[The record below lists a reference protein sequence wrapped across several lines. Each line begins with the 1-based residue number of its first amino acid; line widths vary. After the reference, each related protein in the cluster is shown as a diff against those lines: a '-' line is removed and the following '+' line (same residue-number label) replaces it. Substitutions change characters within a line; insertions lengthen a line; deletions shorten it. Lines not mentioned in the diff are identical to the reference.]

1 MKKIFTSLLLSLA
14 ASSISFSQT
23 TVSTGGNKYVLV
35 ETTGA
40 AHVQFETD
48 NTYYLETIKST
59 YPRAIVVQHHMK
71 PGMGYPDSMGTTESN
86 IWGTS
91 FNVTGFPMGS
101 IDRTVNTVAGSTI
114 IVGRANYSNA
124 VNQRLGATPKF
135 DVSMTYYV
143 NKATRV
149 ITANVTGTCLDT
161 LTGDYNFNVYVVE
174 DSVSGTGTGYDQFNY
189 YNTVTGHMFFGAG
202 NPIVGFKHRQ
212 VQRSMLGGAW
222 GQFAVTNPL
231 PATTVT
237 KSFTYTVPAGYDID
251 KISLIAL
258 VQKNGIAISDRE
270 VVNAIQSPKLKYSC
284 PPPIIAPICVVTRDS
299 ATNKNKIVWEKTGLG
314 YAKTYKIYR
323 ETSTPGVY
331 TLLGS
336 QAANIF
342 STYIDAT
349 SSPNTN
355 SYRYKLTV
363 EDSCGTEVPVTDT
376 IVKAHRTVLITSTL
390 GTGGSVTLNWNLYEG
405 RPFTNAILMESVL
418 GGPFTPVATLG
429 STVTTYTLTPSGTGV
444 AYRLDIVVPGGGC
457 APSKSTAYD
466 VISSNV
472 IFPYATG
479 IKNTV
484 AANSYKVYPNPVS
497 EYLNIEGV
505 TKGSTAVLYNLLGEK
520 AGQCNLS
527 TDNKMTIDIRNIA
540 NGMYILKISDIDGKT
555 ENISIQKQ

>member
-1 MKKIFTSLLLSLA
+1 MKKNFTSLLLLLA
-14 ASSISFSQT
+14 ASSTAFSQT
-23 TVSTGGNKYVLV
+23 TVSTAGNKYVLV
-35 ETTGA
+35 EATGA
-40 AHVQFETD
+40 ALVQYETD
-48 NTYYLETIKST
+48 NTYFLETIKST

-71 PGMGYPDSMGTTESN
+71 PGTGYPDSMGTNESN
-86 IWGTS
+86 MWATTL
-91 FNVTGFPMGS
+91 NVTAYPTGS
-101 IDRTVNTVAGSTI
+101 IDRTINPAAGSTV
-114 IVGRANYSNA
+114 IVGRAYYNA
-124 VNQRLGATPKF
+124 AITQRLTAPAKY

-149 ITANVTGTCLDT
+149 ITANVTGTSLDT

-174 DSVSGTGTGYDQFNY
+174 DSVTGTGSGYDQFNY
-189 YNTVTGHMFFGAG
+189 YNTVTSHMFFGAG
-202 NPIVGFKHRQ
+202 NPITGFKHRQ
-212 VQRSMLGGAW
+212 VQRAMLGGAW

-237 KSFTYTVPAGYDID
+237 KSFTYTVPAGYDIN

-258 VQKNGIAISDRE
+258 VQKDGTLTGDRAIM
-270 VVNAIQSPKLKYSC
+270 NAIQSPKLRYSC
-284 PPPIIAPICVVTRDS
+284 PPPVIAPICVVTRDS

-323 ETSTPGVY
+323 ETSSPGVY
-331 TLLGS
+331 TLLGT

-349 SSPNTN
+349 SSPNTA

-376 IVKAHRTVLITSTL
+376 NVKAHRTVLITSTL

-405 RPFTNAILMESVL
+405 RPFTNAILMESVSS
-418 GGPFTPVATLG
+418 GPFTPVATLG

-472 IFPYATG
+472 VFPYATS
-479 IKNTV
+479 IKNTTV
-484 AANSYKVYPNPVS
+484 ANSYKVYPNPVTD
-497 EYLNIEGV
+497 YLNIDGV
-505 TKGSTAVLYNLLGEK
+505 TKGSIAVLYNLLGEK
-520 AGQCNLS
+520 LS
-527 TDNKMTIDIRNIA
+527 QWNVSSDTKMTIDIRSIA
-540 NGMYILKISDIDGKT
+540 NGMYILKISDTDGKT